1 MLKTVSEKISKPLIL
16 SCTLILFGAA
26 IAIWQFGMGT
36 FIYAKAYLAKGL
48 IAHAWQQTITT
59 GESYKP
65 WPWADTYPVAR
76 LRVPSLGI
84 DQIVLSGDTG
94 RTLAF
99 GPGFMLASSDFDE
112 AGASVIG
119 GHRDTHFKFLQHLKL
134 SDEVHIELANGQ
146 SHLFKVV
153 NLEVADVRNSH
164 LRLDNVEPALVLV
177 TCYPFNV
184 IARTGNL
191 RYVVTAM

>member
-1 MLKTVSEKISKPLIL
+1 MLKTLSKGINKQLIL
-16 SCTLILFGAA
+16 SCTLIFFGTA
-26 IAIWQFGMGT
+26 IAVWQFGMGT
-36 FIYAKAYLAKGL
+36 FIYAKAYLARGL
-48 IAHAWQQTITT
+48 VAHAWQQTTTT
-59 GESYKP
+59 GEPHKP

-84 DQIVLSGDTG
+84 EQIVLSGDTG

-99 GPGFMLASSDFDE
+99 GPGFMLASSAFDE
-112 AGASVIG
+112 VGASVIG

-134 SDEVHIELANGQ
+134 TDEIYIELANGQ
-146 SHLFKVV
+146 SHLFKVA
-153 NLEVADVRNSH
+153 NLEIADVRNSQ
-164 LRLDNVEPALVLV
+164 LRLDNLESALVLV

>member
-1 MLKTVSEKISKPLIL
+1 MLKIMGLKKQLVL
-16 SCTLILFGAA
+16 SCILIFLGITIAA
-26 IAIWQFGMGT
+26 WQFGIGV
-36 FIYAKAYLAKGL
+36 FIYAKAYFAKGL
-48 IAHAWQQTITT
+48 IAHAWQQSVAT
-59 GESYKP
+59 GKPHKP

-84 DQIVLSGDTG
+84 EQIVLSGASG

-99 GPGFMLASSDFDE
+99 GPGFMLASTAFDE
-112 AGASVIG
+112 VGASVIG
-119 GHRDTHFKFLQHLKL
+119 GHRDTHFKFLQHLQL
-134 SDEVHIELANGQ
+134 GDDIYIELANGQ
-146 SHLFKVV
+146 SKLFKVS
-153 NLEVADVRNSH
+153 NLEIADVRSSQ
-164 LRLDNVEPALVLV
+164 LRLDNTEPVLMLI